1 MAYLSNSHRKFA
13 AAAITASLVA
23 TAVVPAYAAPYSD
36 VSNRYDEAIN
46 YLTENQIA
54 QGITATSFG
63 TAQPIKR
70 ADVAVMVAKALKL
83 DVNAPADSGFT
94 DVPKRAKNYVDALK
108 AAGIVNGKTATTF
121 ASDQEIT
128 RGEAAIMLAKAFNLK
143 GEKTKMTFTDV
154 SSRYAD
160 SVAAL
165 VATEITSGK
174 TKTSFG
180 TTQAI
185 TRGEFA
191 IFLHK
196 LSKLENAAPSSAIV
210 KNELELQAALK
221 NTDIQHILLA
231 ESIVLSKD
239 LIIKRNVKLDLNGQ
253 VLTGNISYENN
264 ANSDFFLT
272 SSIKSGKLAGNLT
285 VNVPNADFTV
295 GENVE
300 ITGLTTI
307 VNVKASTF
315 YNRGILHSVV
325 IRDIDGAS
333 FANVENGI
341 VLDELALDTTGKVA
355 LIGSIN
361 LVTVNQAARVN
372 VGEQS
377 SVKKMIFKANGATI
391 DNFKGKIDILE
402 ALQGI
407 IVKDSFGKL
416 VEMNTENPG
425 SPGII
430 TTAYV
435 KNLEELEAALAAE
448 RIKTINLTQNIEGLT
463 EQIKI
468 NRTVNLNGRGFK
480 LQFTNRLNTAQTGER
495 SGIVILADQAKVFDL
510 NVKMADVNGW
520 EGTYALQVYG
530 AKDVL
535 LHNFTG
541 TGADA
546 ALLVNGSTVE
556 LTGTTTVEGNEFGG
570 IEVSKGSDA
579 TLFNSELKV
588 SGSIINTQE
597 TTGTPTIWAVEGK
610 GSVSGNAPAHSSSLI
625 KPGQVQYYVSKAPVD
640 AFHKSFIEAASLPFY
655 QLVDLDLPL
664 DKLESPIKEVFKDWE
679 TELELLEEE
688 KVSESN
694 QMLIQGIE
702 KNAASYISD
711 RIIRFTRLI
720 AAEDYTVKSFEK
732 LTAAKEIAVP
742 ATFGEA
748 IEKAAKVNEAV
759 AQLVFA
765 AQADLDLAVAK
776 ADALKEADYAAASYQ
791 RVKEAAG
798 LAQPHSNQE
807 AIAKVEAV
815 SLALSALVF
824 ESQKTL
830 DEAINSATALA
841 KKDYT
846 LASFAEVEEALNLP
860 LPTSNQLAK
869 EKAEAIQTAMAGL
882 IFKNQQ
888 DLDAALRKAETY
900 VAVDFTA
907 ASFNEL
913 ELAIVLKKPQ
923 SNQEVL
929 NKIAVIHQAISE
941 LVFADQGKLNEIALE
956 AGALVEADYTADSYE
971 KVSGALMIPA
981 PTSNQEVK
989 AKANQIASAIA
1000 QLIFADQDKLN
1011 QIELKAA
1018 SLIEADYTVE
1028 SYEKVSDALAISKP
1042 SSNEEVKAKANQI
1055 ASAIAQLIFADQDK
1069 LNRLEL
1075 KAASLTAADYTDG
1088 SYKKVSDAL
1097 AISKPSS
1104 NEEVKAKADQI
1115 ASAISK
1121 LVFADQDS
1129 LDAAI
1134 ERAQT
1139 YKTGDYTSMSY
1150 GELTAAL
1157 NLPVP
1162 TSNAAVKQQ
1171 KNAIDSAISQ
1181 LVFASQAA
1189 LDTAIATASNYLG
1202 ADFTSSTYSNL
1213 EEALELPKP
1222 TTEAQT
1228 KAKADA
1234 INTAI
1239 TGLVFAGQAAL
1250 EAAMLDA
1257 KLYVE
1262 ADYTEESYQQLASA
1276 LTIQQLQSNNEVK
1289 AKTAMIRQA
1298 IDQLVF
1304 ADQAKLDMA
1313 KNRAADIEE
1322 AHYSASSVNVLKAA
1336 LRLAETTNA
1345 EVNSKA
1351 EAVANAL
1358 DSLKYSITGFTA
1370 IDTIKAGSTNTAPA
1384 AYESLLPQKIQVVL
1398 ASGKTRELTVAEWT
1412 DVDGYNHQAAGS
1424 YTFAAKW
1431 DDQTDID
1438 FAGQA
1443 FSVEVAVEELPL
1455 FVNSKSISN
1464 FDYSTSQATSASLS
1478 SKPVTV
1484 GDFTG
1489 NPKSFVIV
1497 AGEHRIP
1504 VNIYWKLS
1512 TDFTRGQSMGG
1523 VVDSAI
1529 QDYFYAKLGVNGLMN
1544 RTVNSYGFNDTFSI
1558 NSYLSGSA
1566 STIRLEGPDWNYFFE
1581 QNYSAGKDLDA
1592 SKNRSF
1598 TVSVGEK
1605 TATIN
1610 LTTKFAAISNMVT
1623 TINSQLSKAKVPATA
1638 VVIDSSHFKI
1648 VSSVLGQ
1655 EVLIGGTHK
1664 GEFFLEEMVD

>member
-63 TAQPIKR
+63 TSQSIKR

-108 AAGIVNGKTATTF
+108 AAGIVHGKTATTF

-221 NTDIQHILLA
+221 NTDIQHILLT
-231 ESIVLSKD
+231 EGVVLSKD

-253 VLTGNISYENN
+253 TLSGNVSYENT
-264 ANSDFFLT
+264 ANTELFLI
-272 SSIKSGKLAGNLT
+272 SSKKGAKLAGNLS
-285 VNVPNADFTV
+285 VNIPNADFTV

-300 ITGLTTI
+300 ITGSTTI

-325 IRDIDGAS
+325 ISDIDGAS

-341 VLDELALDTTGKVA
+341 VLEELALDTTGKVA

-361 LVTVNQAARVN
+361 LVTVNQAAKIN
-372 VGEQS
+372 VGEKAF
-377 SVKKMIFKANGATI
+377 VKKMMFKANGATI

-416 VEMNTENPG
+416 VEVKTDNPS

-435 KNLEELEAALAAE
+435 KNLEELEAALAAA
-448 RIKTINLTQNIEGLT
+448 RIKTINLTQNIEGLN

-468 NRTVNLNGRGFK
+468 NHAVNLNGRGFK
-480 LQFTNRLNTAQTGER
+480 LQFTESLNAAQSGER
-495 SGIVILADQAKVFDL
+495 SGIVIFADQAKVFDL
-510 NVKMADVNGW
+510 TVEMADVNGW
-520 EGTYALQVYG
+520 QGTYPLQVYG
-530 AKDVL
+530 AKDVQ
-535 LHNFTG
+535 LHNFRG

-570 IEVSKGSDA
+570 IEVAKGSDTA
-579 TLFNSELKV
+579 LSNSELKV

-597 TTGTPTIWAVEGK
+597 TTGMPTIWIAKGK
-610 GSVSGNAPAHSSSLI
+610 GSASGSVPAHTSSII
-625 KPGQVQYYVSKAPVD
+625 KPEQVHYYLNEEPVN
-640 AFHKSFIEAASLPFY
+640 AFHKSFIEAAGLPFY

-664 DKLESPIKEVFKDWE
+664 DKLEAPLTEVFNDWE
-679 TELELLEEE
+679 TELGLLEDE
-688 KVSESN
+688 KVSQSN
-694 QMLIQGIE
+694 QLLIQGIE
-702 KNAASYISD
+702 QNAASYINN
-711 RIIRFTRLI
+711 RIVRFTRFI

-732 LTAAKEIAVP
+732 LTAAKEMALP

-765 AQADLDLAVAK
+765 AQADLDLATAK
-776 ADALKEADYAAASYQ
+776 ADALKEADYTAASYQ
-791 RVKEAAG
+791 RVKEAVG
-798 LAQPHSNQE
+798 LARPHSNQE
-807 AIAKVEAV
+807 AIAKEEAI

-824 ESQKTL
+824 ESQKVL

-913 ELAIVLKKPQ
+913 EMAIALKNPQ

-929 NKIAVIHQAISE
+929 NKIAAINRAISE
-941 LVFADQGKLNEIALE
+941 LIFADQDKLDKIVLE
-956 AGALVEADYTADSYE
+956 AGALVEADYTAESYK
-971 KVSGALMIPA
+971 KVSDALAIST

-989 AKANQIASAIA
+989 AKANQIA
-1000 QLIFADQDKLN
+1000 
-1011 QIELKAA
+1011 
-1018 SLIEADYTVE
+1018 
-1028 SYEKVSDALAISKP
+1028 
-1042 SSNEEVKAKANQI
+1042 
-1055 ASAIAQLIFADQDK
+1055 
-1069 LNRLEL
+1069 
-1075 KAASLTAADYTDG
+1075 G
-1088 SYKKVSDAL
+1088 
-1097 AISKPSS
+1097 
-1104 NEEVKAKADQI
+1104 
-1115 ASAISK
+1115 AISK
-1121 LVFADQDS
+1121 LVFADQAG

-1134 ERAQT
+1134 ESAQT
-1139 YKTGDYTSMSY
+1139 YKASDYTLMSY
-1150 GELTAAL
+1150 GELTDAL

-1189 LDTAIATASNYLG
+1189 LDAAIATASNYL
-1202 ADFTSSTYSNL
+1202 AVDFTSATFSNL

-1239 TGLVFAGQAAL
+1239 SGLVFAGQAAL
-1250 EAAMLDA
+1250 DAAILDA
-1257 KLYVE
+1257 NLYVE
-1262 ADYTEESYQQLASA
+1262 ADYTEESYQQLTAA
-1276 LTIQQLQSNNEVK
+1276 LAIQPLQSNNEVK
-1289 AKTAMIRQA
+1289 AKTAMIQQA
-1298 IDQLVF
+1298 IGQLVF
-1304 ADQAKLDMA
+1304 ADQAKLDLA

-1322 AHYSASSVNVLKAA
+1322 AHYSANSVNVLKGA
-1336 LRLAETTNA
+1336 LRLPETTNA
-1345 EVNSKA
+1345 EVKNKA
-1351 EAVANAL
+1351 EAIANAL

-1384 AYESLLPQKIQVVL
+1384 AYGSLLPQKIQVML
-1398 ASGKTRELTVAEWT
+1398 ANGNTRELAVAEWT
-1412 DVDGYNHQAAGS
+1412 DVDGYNHQVAGA
-1424 YTFAAKW
+1424 YTFAANW
-1431 DDQTDID
+1431 VDQADID
-1438 FAGQA
+1438 FAGQT

-1455 FVNSKSISN
+1455 FVNSKAISN
-1464 FDYSTSQATSASLS
+1464 FDYSTSQATSASLN

-1504 VNIYWKLS
+1504 ITISWKLS

-1581 QNYSAGKDLDA
+1581 QNVSIGKDLDA

-1605 TATIN
+1605 TATVN
-1610 LTTKFAAISNMVT
+1610 LTTKFATISSMVN
-1623 TINSQLSKAKVPATA
+1623 TINSKLSTAKVPATA

-1664 GEFFLEEMVD
+1664 GEFFLDDSIN